1 MSISQ
6 RKHIRLTLDIPA
18 VRHTGEGEA
27 ISTVLYQISIGGC
40 LIEWDESIEEQE
52 EFRMEVQLPDKNWL
66 PLTCKA
72 LYRFPDDGIGI
83 QFQDISEFEQELIVS
98 IMSNNL
104 EQEGI
109 PMEVDPFS
117 QPKTFNSAELR
128 KSDLGLNGDS

>member
-18 VRHTGEGEA
+18 VRQTGDGERMT
-27 ISTVLYQISIGGC
+27 TVLYQISIGGC
-40 LIEWDESIEEQE
+40 LIEWDEGIEEQE

-66 PLTCKA
+66 PLSCKA

-83 QFQDISEFEQELIVS
+83 QFQDITEFEQELIVK

-104 EQEGI
+104 ELEGI

-117 QPKTFNSAELR
+117 KPKSFDRPEAR

>member
-18 VRHTGEGEA
+18 VRFADDGEKIA
-27 ISTVLYQISIGGC
+27 TVLYQISIGGC
-40 LIEWDESIEEQE
+40 LIEWDESITEQE

-66 PLTCKA
+66 PLNCKA

-83 QFQDISEFEQELIVS
+83 QFQDITEFEQELVVK

-104 EQEGI
+104 EMDGI
-109 PMEVDPFS
+109 PLGVNPFA
-117 QPKTFNSAELR
+117 QPKTFISTETTTSELGV
-128 KSDLGLNGDS
+128 SNEV